1 MIKRSVIEGVGS
13 YLPQRIV
20 SNAELATLV
29 DTSDEW
35 IVERSGI
42 KQRHLAA
49 GGEKTSDLAIA
60 AVKKALENAGRD
72 GKDIDQRH
80 LYLDWG
86 LATEKFRALV
96 GRKIGAKRAEEI
108 IALVGGLEK
117 LAGVEPITQR
127 LLPLAGKLRKAKKS

>member
-1 MIKRSVIEGVGS
+1 MDI
-13 YLPQRIV
+13 
-20 SNAELATLV
+20 ELADGTTLH
-29 DTSDEW
+29 
-35 IVERSGI
+35 G
-42 KQRHLAA
+42 
-49 GGEKTSDLAIA
+49 
-60 AVKKALENAGRD
+60 D

-86 LATEKFRALV
+86 LATEKFRTLV

-127 LLPLAGKLRKAKKS
+127 LLPLAGKPRKTKKS

>member
-1 MIKRSVIEGVGS
+1 MIDQCLISK
-13 YLPQRIV
+13 PF
-20 SNAELATLV
+20 
-29 DTSDEW
+29 
-35 IVERSGI
+35 
-42 KQRHLAA
+42 
-49 GGEKTSDLAIA
+49 AIA
-60 AVKKALENAGRD
+60 AVIIAGNMTFDTVRKLQRAAELNALAGKIELAEVAGIDGWDLRMDIELADGTTLHGD